1 MTPSIYVHAATRARL
16 AQPAALHAK
25 ISSHQLINLCAC
37 VYLRMCAPIWMRC
50 RAVYPSSRMCVR
62 VFCACV
68 VFVMRVVSELPR
80 VNDCL
85 IKYFNDNIVRI
96 KRELITHL
104 LTLMRN

>member
-1 MTPSIYVHAATRARL
+1 MHVCVCSNL
-16 AQPAALHAK
+16 AEAELWPAGV
-25 ISSHQLINLCAC
+25 C
-37 VYLRMCAPIWMRC
+37 VY
-50 RAVYPSSRMCVR
+50 
-62 VFCACV
+62 
-68 VFVMRVVSELPR
+68 VMLVVSELPR